1 MCIRDSENFIF
12 FVNRQ
17 LLINLAVRLKRTN
30 RSLVSTSPKRRISLN
45 SQSNRVSLILFTK
58 LIYAE
63 MTQVQTCPKRLWCF
77 SESVLLWCHNTVL
90 IKSFNRDIFE
100 QVWTRFDGSLSHESS
115 SLKEICFAHGKPFFA
130 SSFNIY
136 LTIKAIRFVEDSC
149 LRETRRKQKNRKIQN
164 EMTKNMQE
172 AKFISWFSCDYPLC
186 GRQNHS
192 NSVTDGNDLSLVPI
206 PFRISF
212 VRILLSQQVSYRIEV
227 EKKYTTTKE

>member
-1 MCIRDSENFIF
+1 
-12 FVNRQ
+12 
-17 LLINLAVRLKRTN
+17 
-30 RSLVSTSPKRRISLN
+30 
-45 SQSNRVSLILFTK
+45 
-58 LIYAE
+58 

-100 QVWTRFDGSLSHESS
+100 QVWTRFDGSLFHESS
-115 SLKEICFAHGKPFFA
+115 GLKEICFAHGKPFFA

-136 LTIKAIRFVEDSC
+136 LTIKAIRFQEDSC

-172 AKFISWFSCDYPLC
+172 AKFVSWFSCDYPLC
-186 GRQNHS
+186 GRQNH
-192 NSVTDGNDLSLVPI
+192 SVTDGNDLSLVPI

-212 VRILLSQQVSYRIEV
+212 VHILLSQTGRISYRSWK
-227 EKKYTTTKE
+227 KKYNDKRIKCSSDGHLVGYRLRYLINSQVYLYLNVYFLKKPQRK